1 MRFQL
6 LSDLHLERQPN
17 FRAQVAA
24 DVDALIIA
32 GDIGSYQAGSL
43 LKEQDFGLGR
53 FSPNNGDW
61 KQVFFVPGNHEYDQ
75 LDFRETHHRLRALC
89 KELGITLLERSTV
102 IASGI
107 RILGTTLWSDFDALV
122 STLGAEPTPTQVL
135 KLRDKAYRAA
145 NFYLRKYSTLVDG
158 KPMLAEQMR
167 VVALECQEWLEAEL
181 KSPFDGKTLVITH
194 FAPSLRSADPR
205 YGITPGTAG
214 FCNSLDHL
222 FPAVD
227 VWVHGHLHCPNEY
240 QVGRCRVVSNSLGYA
255 NKGEQEGFVPAFVF
269 EI

>member
-17 FRAQVAA
+17 FNAEVASN
-24 DVDALIIA
+24 VDALIIA

-43 LKEQDFGLGR
+43 LKNQDFGLGS
-53 FSPNNGDW
+53 FSPQNGKW
-61 KQVFFVPGNHEYDQ
+61 KKVFFVPGNHEYDQ
-75 LDFRETHHRLRALC
+75 LDFSETHNRLKVLC
-89 KELGITLLERSTV
+89 DDLGITLLERSTYV
-102 IASGI
+102 ADDI
-107 RILGTTLWSDFDALV
+107 RIIGTTLWSDFDALV
-122 STLGAEPTPTQVL
+122 TTLGSDPTPTQIL
-135 KLRDKAYRAA
+135 KLREKAYRAA
-145 NFYLRKYSTLVDG
+145 NFYLRKYSTLLDG

-167 VVALECQEWLEAEL
+167 DLSLDCQAWLEEEL
-181 KSPFDGKTLVITH
+181 KKPFEGKTLVITH

-222 FPAVD
+222 FPSVD
-227 VWVHGHLHCPNEY
+227 VWVHGHLHCPNQY

-255 NKGEQEGFVPAFVF
+255 NKGEQAGFVPTFVF
-269 EI
+269 DI